1 VCNTRLICAARRP
14 FGKHDRLGGPTLP
27 GVDDLPLFPLGTVLF
42 PGVVLPLH
50 IFEPRYRELVRRLMD
65 APEGPE
71 REFGIVGIRQG
82 WEVGPD
88 QVAALY
94 DVGCTAELRQVTGF
108 TDGTFD
114 IVAVGRRRFRLT
126 SVDHHAAPYLHGAVD
141 WLPEEQCPAN
151 EAALLA
157 ASVTSVFGHYLKLL
171 ALGGPTPDG
180 IHPDGLT
187 PADAAAEVD
196 AQIAGLPTDPL
207 TLSHLVAA
215 SAPLTQEDRQSL
227 LIETSTVRRLRLE
240 LRLLKR
246 EATMLR
252 RLGAVPVPLAELRVP
267 LSVN

>member
-1 VCNTRLICAARRP
+1 
-14 FGKHDRLGGPTLP
+14 
-27 GVDDLPLFPLGTVLF
+27 LFPLGTVLF

-65 APEGPE
+65 APEGPG

-82 WEVGPD
+82 WEVGVD
-88 QVAALY
+88 QVESLY
-94 DVGCTAELRQVTGF
+94 EVGCTAELRQVTGF

-114 IVAVGRRRFRLT
+114 IIAVGRRRFRLR
-126 SVDHHAAPYLHGAVD
+126 SVRHDAAPYLQGSVE
-141 WLPEEQCPAN
+141 WLPEEPTTEG
-151 EAALLA
+151 EASLLA
-157 ASVTSVFGHYLKLL
+157 ASVTEVFGHYLKLL
-171 ALGGPTPDG
+171 ALGTPAATDG
-180 IHPDGLT
+180 HPDGLT
-187 PADAAAEVD
+187 PEEAADEVD

-215 SAPLTQEDRQSL
+215 SAPLPQEDRQSL
-227 LIETSTVRRLRLE
+227 LVETSTVRRLRHE

-267 LSVN
+267 LSLN

>member
-1 VCNTRLICAARRP
+1 VCNTRLIRDPRHP
-14 FGKHDRLGGPTLP
+14 FGRHDRLGGPTLP

-82 WEVGPD
+82 WEVGAD
-88 QVAALY
+88 SVEALY
-94 DVGCTAELRQVTGF
+94 EVGCTAELRQVTGF

-114 IVAVGRRRFRLT
+114 IIAVGRRRFRLS
-126 SVDHHAAPYLHGAVD
+126 SVDRQAAPYLHGGVE
-141 WLPEEQCPAN
+141 WLPETQCPAD
-151 EAALLA
+151 EATLLTT
-157 ASVTSVFGHYLKLL
+157 SVTSVFGHYLKLL
-171 ALGGPTPDG
+171 ALGAQTPG
-180 IHPDGLT
+180 GTHADGLT
-187 PADAAAEVD
+187 SAEAAAEVD
-196 AQIAGLPTDPL
+196 EQVASLPTDPL

-215 SAPLTQEDRQSL
+215 SAPLTLEDRQSL
-227 LIETSTVRRLRLE
+227 LVETSTVRRLRRE
-240 LRLLKR
+240 LQLLKR

>member
-1 VCNTRLICAARRP
+1 
-14 FGKHDRLGGPTLP
+14 
-27 GVDDLPLFPLGTVLF
+27 VDALPLFPLGTVLF

-65 APEGPE
+65 APEGPG
-71 REFGIVGIRQG
+71 REFGVVGIRQG
-82 WEVGPD
+82 WEVGVD
-88 QVAALY
+88 RVESLY

-114 IVAVGRRRFRLT
+114 IVAVGRRRFRLS
-126 SVDHHAAPYLHGAVD
+126 SVDHSSAPYLEGSVE
-141 WLPEEQCPAN
+141 WMPEQDGPQG
-151 EAALLA
+151 EAQLLA
-157 ASVTSVFGHYLKLL
+157 ASVTTVFGHYLKLL
-171 ALGGPTPDG
+171 ALGTPAAAG
-180 IHPDGLT
+180 GHSDGLT
-187 PADAAAEVD
+187 PAEAAEEVD

-215 SAPLTQEDRQSL
+215 SAPLVQEDRQSL
-227 LIETSTVRRLRLE
+227 LTETSTVSRLRRE

-267 LSVN
+267 LSLN

>member
-1 VCNTRLICAARRP
+1 
-14 FGKHDRLGGPTLP
+14 
-27 GVDDLPLFPLGTVLF
+27 VDALPLFPLGTVLF

-50 IFEPRYRELVRRLMD
+50 IFEPRYRDLVRRLMD
-65 APEGPE
+65 APEGPG

-82 WEVGPD
+82 WEVGAD
-88 QVAALY
+88 QVESLY

-114 IVAVGRRRFRLT
+114 IVAVGRRRFRLREVRDDT
-126 SVDHHAAPYLHGAVD
+126 APYLHGSVE
-141 WLPEEQCPAN
+141 WLPEEPAAEN

-157 ASVTSVFGHYLKLL
+157 ASVTSVFGHYLRLL
-171 ALGGPTPDG
+171 ALGAPAADG
-180 IHPDGLT
+180 QPDGL
-187 PADAAAEVD
+187 AAEEAAEEVD

-215 SAPLTQEDRQSL
+215 SAPLPQDDRQSL
-227 LIETSTVRRLRLE
+227 LVETSTVRRLRLE

-267 LSVN
+267 LSLN